1 LVEERKKREQTDL
14 FGSSAGS
21 TQATKK
27 NVKISLEEILKLY
40 EQSWIDDWYKDK
52 TEKERHRKKGK
63 EILKQFYEKYQGNWP
78 NAIFLEKG
86 FNTKVKVGDELYTV
100 RGVIDR
106 IDEVDGHRQG
116 EAGHRG
122 NGASGTGKI
131 KIIDYK
137 TGNPKDKLIFEEKY
151 QLLIYQLA
159 AKEIFRQEIDCL
171 AFYYLDNNT
180 EVKFLGSEDEL
191 EKTKEKIVATI
202 AEIKKGEFPP
212 RPSALCRFCDFF
224 EICEFRKI

>member
-1 LVEERKKREQTDL
+1 
-14 FGSSAGS
+14 
-21 TQATKK
+21 
-27 NVKISLEEILKLY
+27 
-40 EQSWIDDWYKDK
+40 
-52 TEKERHRKKGK
+52 
-63 EILKQFYEKYQGNWP
+63 
-78 NAIFLEKG
+78 
-86 FNTKVKVGDELYTV
+86 
-100 RGVIDR
+100 
-106 IDEVDGHRQG
+106 
-116 EAGHRG
+116 
-122 NGASGTGKI
+122 
-131 KIIDYK
+131 
-137 TGNPKDKLIFEEKY
+137 
-151 QLLIYQLA
+151 LIYQLA